1 VDADID
7 MPSFAEIAHRLPDI
21 PRWVEVRD
29 LLFAEEGELLGFE
42 DGIPPALVFRS
53 FEDEVAYVVGEP
65 SAKAIIAATINST
78 SEGTVIVPLENAA
91 HTGLCLPEWLKERI
105 FVYSLKDTEQLP
117 HPKQVVVG
125 LVQRVVLQRA
135 NLPQALREELLD
147 AVDYSPL
154 AAVFIEGKLVSFCYA
169 ASQTESWWDVSIDT
183 LATYRRQGYAGLC
196 FAYLARHMQ
205 TQGKSVVWQSLESNA
220 ASWQLALKLG
230 LTPVD
235 ELACFR
241 RARTALKRRW

>member
-1 VDADID
+1 

-42 DGIPPALVFRS
+42 DRVPPTFLLRS
-53 FEDEVAYVVGEP
+53 SEDEIAYVVGEP
-65 SAKAIIAATINST
+65 PAEAIIAATKKLST
-78 SEGTVIVPLENAA
+78 EGTVIVTPENAA
-91 HTGLCLPEWLKERI
+91 HIGSCLPEWVKERI
-105 FVYSLKDTEQLP
+105 FVYSLKDTERLP
-117 HPKQVVVG
+117 YPTKQVVVE
-125 LVQRVVLQRA
+125 LVQRGVLRQA
-135 NLPQALREELLD
+135 NFPQDLREELLD
-147 AVDYSPL
+147 AVEYSPV
-154 AAVFIEGKLVSFCYA
+154 AAVFVEDTPVSFCYA

-183 LATYRRQGYAGLC
+183 LAPYRRRGYAGLC

-205 TQGKSVVWQSLESNA
+205 TLGQAVVWQSLESNP

-235 ELACFR
+235 ELTCFR
-241 RARTALKRRW
+241 RVGTALNLSV

>member
-1 VDADID
+1 

-42 DGIPPALVFRS
+42 DRVPPTFVLRS
-53 FEDEVAYVVGEP
+53 SEDEVAYVVGEP
-65 SAKAIIAATINST
+65 SAEAIIAATMNLT
-78 SEGTVIVPLENAA
+78 SEAIVIVTPENAA
-91 HTGLCLPEWLKERI
+91 HTRLCLPEWVKERI
-105 FVYSLKDTEQLP
+105 FVYSLKDTEPLP
-117 HPKQVVVG
+117 YPEQVAVR
-125 LVQRVVLQRA
+125 LVQRDMLKRA
-135 NLPQALREELLD
+135 KLPSNLREELLD
-147 AVDYSPL
+147 AADYSPM
-154 AAVFIEGKLVSFCYA
+154 AAVFIEDKPVSFCYA

-183 LATYRRQGYAGLC
+183 LASHRRQGYAGVC

-205 TQGKSVVWQSLESNA
+205 TLGKAVVWQSLESNP

-235 ELACFR
+235 ELTCFR
-241 RARTALKRRW
+241 RL